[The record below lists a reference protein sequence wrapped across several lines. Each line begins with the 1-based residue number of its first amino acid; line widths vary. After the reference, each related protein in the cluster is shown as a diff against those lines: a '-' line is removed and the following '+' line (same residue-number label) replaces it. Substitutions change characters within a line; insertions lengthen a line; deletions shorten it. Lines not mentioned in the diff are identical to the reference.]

1 MATQAAAPA
10 DSESADLVR
19 RARLGDSE
27 ALGGLYDG
35 FGAGLYRLAYR
46 LIGSREDAEDVVHDV
61 FVGLPE
67 ALGRYE
73 ERGRLG
79 AWLRRVTARVALMRL
94 RRRNQRREVG
104 LEGADGVAAP
114 LTSDWTSDHV
124 ALQGAVEALP
134 VALRSVLVLKEM
146 EGYSHAEIAAL
157 LGITAV
163 TSRVRLLRA
172 IRRLR
177 RELEKER

>member
-1 MATQAAAPA
+1 MATQATSPP

-19 RARLGDSE
+19 RVRLGNSQ
-27 ALGGLYDG
+27 ALGELYDA

-46 LIGSREDAEDVVHDV
+46 LSGSREDAEDTVHDV

-67 ALGRYE
+67 ALDRYE

-94 RRRNQRREVG
+94 RRRNHRREVG
-104 LEGADGVAAP
+104 LERADGVAAP
-114 LTSDWTSDHV
+114 NPHDRTSEHA
-124 ALQGAVEALP
+124 ALQAAVDALP

-146 EGYSHAEIAAL
+146 EGYSHAEVAEM
-157 LGITAV
+157 LGINAV

-172 IRRLR
+172 LRRVR
-177 RELEKER
+177 RELEDHR

>member
-1 MATQAAAPA
+1 MATQAEPTDAG
-10 DSESADLVR
+10 SAELVR
-19 RARLGDSE
+19 RVRLGDRE
-27 ALGGLYDG
+27 ALGGLYDA
-35 FGAGLYRLAYR
+35 FGTALFRLAYR
-46 LIGSREDAEDVVHDV
+46 LTGTREDAEDVVHDV

-79 AWLRRVTARVALMRL
+79 AWLRRVTARVAFMRL
-94 RRRNQRREVG
+94 RNRNHRREIG

-114 LTSDWTSDHV
+114 PHEWTSDHA
-124 ALQGAVEALP
+124 ALQGAVNALP

-146 EGYSHAEIAAL
+146 EGYSHAEIAEML
-157 LGITAV
+157 SITAV

-172 IRRLR
+172 LRRVR
-177 RELEKER
+177 RELEDHR

>member
-1 MATQAAAPA
+1 MATQATSPA
-10 DSESADLVR
+10 DSESADLVS

-27 ALGGLYDG
+27 ALGALYDA
-35 FGAGLYRLAYR
+35 FGACLYRLAYR

-94 RRRNQRREVG
+94 RRRNHRREVG
-104 LEGADGVAAP
+104 LEGADAVATP
-114 LTSDWTSDHV
+114 TRTTGRLSTPRCKRQWTHYLS
-124 ALQGAVEALP
+124 GCEAC
-134 VALRSVLVLKEM
+134 
-146 EGYSHAEIAAL
+146 
-157 LGITAV
+157 
-163 TSRVRLLRA
+163 
-172 IRRLR
+172 
-177 RELEKER
+177 